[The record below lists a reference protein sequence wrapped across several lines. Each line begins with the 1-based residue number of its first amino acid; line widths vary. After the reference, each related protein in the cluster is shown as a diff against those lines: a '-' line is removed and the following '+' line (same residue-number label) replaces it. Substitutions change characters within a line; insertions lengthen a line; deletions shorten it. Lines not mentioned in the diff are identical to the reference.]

1 MSARGTRQ
9 NPANRFERLHIE
21 PNPEDPP
28 RDLRTE
34 FLVDA
39 SLSIIT
45 THDSP
50 DLSFKASVNPYRG
63 CEHGCP
69 YCYARPYHEFLG
81 LSAGLDFEQ
90 KILVKPRAAELLRT
104 ELASKKWVPQ
114 PVAMSGV
121 TDCYQP
127 VERRLELTR
136 TCLKVLADFGN
147 PVGVV
152 TKNHL
157 VTRDADI
164 LAGMASFSAAS
175 VHMTITTM
183 DSSLARKLEP
193 RASSPQH
200 RLDAIAKLS
209 SAGIPVGVLIAPV
222 IPGLNEQEIPQ
233 ILRAA
238 RSAGATRAN
247 YSILRLPHGV
257 ADIFLNWV
265 TEHLPEAR
273 ARIEGRIREV
283 RDGQLN
289 DSRFGSRMRG
299 EGAAAERIRQMF
311 RIFAAREGF
320 RIDSFP
326 LSTARFTNPDD
337 RQLRLF

>member
-1 MSARGTRQ
+1 M
-9 NPANRFERLHIE
+9 HVE
-21 PNPEDPP
+21 PDPEDPP
-28 RDLRTE
+28 RNLRTE
-34 FLVDA
+34 FLVD
-39 SLSIIT
+39 SSQTIIS

-90 KILVKPRAAELLRT
+90 KILVKPRAAELLRA
-104 ELASKKWVPQ
+104 ELASKKWSPQ
-114 PVAMSGV
+114 PLALSGV

-136 TCLKVLADFGN
+136 ACLRVLADFSN

-157 VTRDADI
+157 VTRDTDI
-164 LAGMASFSAAS
+164 LAEMAEVSAAS
-175 VHMTITTM
+175 VHVSITTL
-183 DSSLARKLEP
+183 DSALARRLEP

-200 RLDAIAKLS
+200 RLEAVAKLS
-209 SAGIPVGVLIAPV
+209 AAGIPVGVLIAPV

-233 ILRAA
+233 ILRSSRA
-238 RSAGATRAN
+238 AGATRAN

-257 ADIFLNWV
+257 ADIFLDWV
-265 TEHLPEAR
+265 TENLPDAR
-273 ARIEGRIREV
+273 ARIEGRIREL
-283 RDGQLN
+283 RDGQIN

-299 EGAAAERIRQMF
+299 EGPAAERIRQMF
-311 RIFAAREGF
+311 RIFAAREGL

-326 LSTARFTNPDD
+326 LSSARFANPDD

>member
-9 NPANRFERLHIE
+9 NPANRFERLHVE
-21 PNPEDPP
+21 PDPEDPA
-28 RDLRTE
+28 RDLCTE
-34 FLVDA
+34 FFVDA
-39 SLSIIT
+39 SQSIIT

-90 KILVKPRAAELLRT
+90 KIFVKPDAARLLRA
-104 ELASKKWVPQ
+104 ELASKKWQPQ
-114 PVAMSGV
+114 PVALSGV

-127 VERRLELTR
+127 VERRLEITR
-136 TCLKVLADFGN
+136 ACLRVLADFRN

-164 LAGMASFSAAS
+164 LAEMAADSVAS
-175 VHMTITTM
+175 VHITITTL
-183 DSSLARKLEP
+183 DTALAVRLEP
-193 RASSPQH
+193 RASTPLH
-200 RLDAIAKLS
+200 RLDAVRKLS

-238 RSAGATRAN
+238 RAAGAARAN

-265 TEHLPEAR
+265 GEHLPDAR
-273 ARIEGRIREV
+273 ARIEGRIREI
-283 RDGQLN
+283 RDGELN

-299 EGAAAERIRQMF
+299 EGAAADRIRQMF
-311 RIFAAREGF
+311 RIFAAREGL
-320 RIDSFP
+320 RIDSFA
-326 LSTARFTNPDD
+326 LSTSHFANPDD